1 MSAEPVRSFAG
12 ATAWLL
18 LANVFRNLGLIALLI
33 LLARYTDSAT
43 VGRYSLSLAIATPV
57 FVLAEMGLR
66 TVYLTMH
73 DAIQFRWY
81 AAVRI
86 AAAGAAGVCSTLIS
100 AIFAPDLTATV
111 ALVSLVKFA
120 DSCSDIFSGPL
131 QHYDRTSWIA
141 AAYAGLAVAGTAAV
155 WAALAMTASL
165 DVALASLLVVS
176 AATALAMLLTARH
189 RLRRAERAEQMHWR
203 AATHRII
210 RAGLPTGFSWA
221 LLSLVSS
228 VPQYFLAATH
238 GQSAVGRFAVL
249 LYIVAAVE
257 LFMNALTQ
265 SWIPSGRALLKSTP
279 EPGRFARG
287 VARTATL
294 WTLMFL
300 PLVIIGIWIAALL
313 FPVIF
318 GPSYAIDLSEGV
330 AVAACVLVIP
340 LVFFGSMAL
349 SLQNRWNAGI
359 VLGLAAAAT
368 SLAACALL
376 VAPFAV
382 VGALLATLAA
392 YATRAA
398 VSFVLVNRVR

>member
-1 MSAEPVRSFAG
+1 MSADTRSFAG

-33 LLARYTDSAT
+33 LLAQYTDPAT

-73 DAIQFRWY
+73 EAILFRWY

-86 AAAGAAGVCSTLIS
+86 CASAAAGTVSVLIAAVVST
-100 AIFAPDLTATV
+100 DLAATV

-120 DSCSDIFSGPL
+120 DSCSDMFSGPL
-131 QHYDRTSWIA
+131 QHYDRTPWIA
-141 AAYAGLAVAGTAAV
+141 AAYGGLATAGTAIV
-155 WAALAMTASL
+155 WISLATTASL
-165 DVALASLLVVS
+165 NTALASLVLVS
-176 AATALAMLLTARH
+176 AGTAVAMMLAARH
-189 RLRRAERAEQMHWR
+189 RLRRAERAEQMPWR
-203 AATHRII
+203 TATRRIVL
-210 RAGLPTGFSWA
+210 AGLPTGFSWA

-228 VPQYFLAATH
+228 VPQYFLAATY

-265 SWIPSGRALLKSTP
+265 SWIPQGRALLKATP
-279 EPGRFARG
+279 EPRRFARG
-287 VARTATL
+287 VARSATL
-294 WTLMFL
+294 WTLVFL
-300 PLVIIGIWIAALL
+300 PLAVVGVWVAALL

-318 GPSYAIDLSEGV
+318 GPSYAISLPEGV
-330 AVAACVLVIP
+330 AVAACVTAIP
-340 LVFFGSMAL
+340 FVFFGSMGL
-349 SLQNRWNAGI
+349 SLQNRWNSGI
-359 VLGLAAAAT
+359 VLGVAAAVT
-368 SLAACALL
+368 SVLACTLL
-376 VAPFAV
+376 VAPLAV

-392 YATRAA
+392 YVARGG
-398 VSFVLVNRVR
+398 VSFALVRRLG